1 MAACVVLTAVADRKT
16 ADRLARGL
24 VKAKFAACV
33 TVVPGVVS
41 HYRWQRR
48 GGSREA
54 PTKSREVLL
63 LIKTARKSWARLS
76 RYVRKHHP
84 YELPELVAWPIAFG
98 EKGYL
103 AWLKDSLK

>member
-1 MAACVVLTAVADRKT
+1 MVLTTVADMKT
-16 ADRLARGL
+16 ARRLSRGL
-24 VKAKFAACV
+24 VTAKLAACV

-63 LIKTARKSWARLS
+63 LIKTARKSWPKLS
-76 RYVRKHHP
+76 AYVHRHHP
-84 YELPELVAWPIAFG
+84 YQLPELVAWPIAFG

-103 AWLKDSLK
+103 AWLKNSLK